1 MPTGVHELFIDGVE
15 DAIRSQ
21 LKVIRN
27 GSGPEARFAQKV
39 RPARSTEIEF
49 PAEEA
54 PSGRKSRYE
63 PDASFWHDDAEY
75 PGVVIEVAYSQKKSC
90 LGRLAENWILDSDAS
105 VQAVVCVHI
114 EYGNKELRKATLSVW
129 RPELAT
135 TDDGLELRAVEEVAD
150 KVGPF
155 S

>member
-1 MPTGVHELFIDGVE
+1 MEVG
-15 DAIRSQ
+15 AI
-21 LKVIRN
+21 V
-27 GSGPEARFAQKV
+27 
-39 RPARSTEIEF
+39 
-49 PAEEA
+49 
-54 PSGRKSRYE
+54 
-63 PDASFWHDDAEY
+63 
-75 PGVVIEVAYSQKKSC
+75 EVAYSQKKSC